1 MAVHRIAPGVT
12 LDDEDLE
19 VEGIRASGPG
29 GQNVNKVS
37 SAIALRLDI
46 GRVRGMDAAMRARL
60 VALAGRRLTEAGILV
75 VKAQSLRTQSANRED
90 ALGRVLELLR
100 AAAIAPRKRVP
111 TRATAGSRARRLD
124 SKRRRSLIKSSRA
137 PAPGDDS

>member
-1 MAVHRIAPGVT
+1 MAVHPIAPGVT

-37 SAIALRLDI
+37 SAVALRLDLAH
-46 GRVRGMDAAMRARL
+46 VRGMDAGMRARL
-60 VALAGRRLTEAGILV
+60 AILAGRRLTEAGILV
-75 VKAQSLRTQSANRED
+75 MKAQSLRTQTANRED
-90 ALGRVLELLR
+90 ALGRVLDLLR

-124 SKRRRSLIKSSRA
+124 SKRRRAAVKRQRGA
-137 PAPGDDS
+137 ADTTD

>member
-1 MAVHRIAPGVT
+1 MAVHPIAPGVT

-90 ALGRVLELLR
+90 ALGRVLKLLR

-124 SKRRRSLIKSSRA
+124 SKRRRALVKRQRGA
-137 PAPGDDS
+137 ADATD

>member
-37 SAIALRLDI
+37 SAVALRLDLAH
-46 GRVRGMDAAMRARL
+46 VRGMDAGMRARL
-60 VALAGRRLTEAGILV
+60 ATLAGRRLTEAGILV
-75 VKAQSLRTQSANRED
+75 VKAQSLRTQTANRED
-90 ALGRVLELLR
+90 ALGRVLDLLR

-124 SKRRRSLIKSSRA
+124 SKRRRAAVKRQRGA
-137 PAPGDDS
+137 ADTTD

>member
-37 SAIALRLDI
+37 SAVALRLDLAH
-46 GRVRGMDAAMRARL
+46 VRGMDAGMRARL
-60 VALAGRRLTEAGILV
+60 AILAGRRLTEAGILV
-75 VKAQSLRTQSANRED
+75 MKAQSLRTQTANRED
-90 ALGRVLELLR
+90 ALGRVLDLLR

-124 SKRRRSLIKSSRA
+124 SKRRRAAVKRQRGA
-137 PAPGDDS
+137 ADTTD

>member
-1 MAVHRIAPGVT
+1 MAVHPIAPGVT

-124 SKRRRSLIKSSRA
+124 SKRRRALVKRQRGA
-137 PAPGDDS
+137 ADATD

>member
-37 SAIALRLDI
+37 SAVALRLDI
-46 GRVRGMDAAMRARL
+46 ARVRGMDAAMRDRL
-60 VALAGRRLTEAGILV
+60 ATLAGRRLTEAGILV
-75 VKAQSLRTQSANRED
+75 VKAQSLRTQTANRED
-90 ALGRVLELLR
+90 ALGRVLDLLR

-111 TRATAGSRARRLD
+111 TRATAGSRARRLE
-124 SKRRRSLIKSSRA
+124 SKRRRALVKRQRGTA
-137 PAPGDDS
+137 DATD

>member
-1 MAVHRIAPGVT
+1 MAVHPIAPGVT

-100 AAAIAPRKRVP
+100 AAGIAPRKRVP

-124 SKRRRSLIKSSRA
+124 SKRRRALVKRQRGA
-137 PAPGDDS
+137 ADATD

>member
-1 MAVHRIAPGVT
+1 MAVHPIAPGVT

-75 VKAQSLRTQSANRED
+75 VKAQSLRTQSATRED

-124 SKRRRSLIKSSRA
+124 SKRRRALVKRQRGA
-137 PAPGDDS
+137 ADATD

>member
-12 LDDEDLE
+12 LDDEVLE

-37 SAIALRLDI
+37 SAVSLRLDLDH
-46 GRVRGMDAAMRARL
+46 VRGMDEAMRARL
-60 VALAGRRLTEAGILV
+60 VALAGRRVTAAGILV
-75 VKAQSLRTQSANRED
+75 VKAQSSRSQVVNRED
-90 ALGRVLELLR
+90 ALGRVIELLR
-100 AAAIAPRKRVP
+100 AASVAPRKRVP

-124 SKRRRSLIKSSRA
+124 SKRRRSLVKRQRGA
-137 PAPGDDS
+137 AGEDG

>member
-111 TRATAGSRARRLD
+111 TRATAASWARRLD
-124 SKRRRSLIKSSRA
+124 SQRRRALVKRQRGA
-137 PAPGDDS
+137 ADATD

>member
-12 LDDEDLE
+12 LDDEDVA
-19 VEGIRASGPG
+19 VEGVRASGPG

-37 SAIALRLDI
+37 SAIALRLDLD
-46 GRVRGMDAAMRARL
+46 RVAGMDEAMRARL
-60 VALAGRRLTEAGILV
+60 LALAGRRVTEGGILV
-75 VKAQSLRTQSANRED
+75 IKAQSHRTQVANRAD
-90 ALGRVLELLR
+90 ALARVLDLLR

>member
-1 MAVHRIAPGVT
+1 MAVHRIATGVT

-60 VALAGRRLTEAGILV
+60 AALAGRRLTEAGILV

-111 TRATAGSRARRLD
+111 TRVTAGSRARRLD
-124 SKRRRSLIKSSRA
+124 SKRRRALVKRQRGA
-137 PAPGDDS
+137 ADATD

>member
-124 SKRRRSLIKSSRA
+124 SKRRRALVKRQRGA
-137 PAPGDDS
+137 ADATD

>member
-124 SKRRRSLIKSSRA
+124 SKRRRALVTRQRGA
-137 PAPGDDS
+137 ADATD